1 MFTSIIIPF
10 RDPRP
15 IPLCLTS
22 LEFCEGISS
31 HAVAVIQHGGRR
43 IDANGRHL
51 NLQYFYLPDD
61 GPFHMARVYNLAVKA
76 ARTEWVTLLDPWLL
90 VPPDFITTM
99 EAEIFSE
106 EGDLAYFPVRY
117 LDSDATEQIA
127 QRYNAFYENIIPVS
141 DDWRLRG
148 ETFEGRTVGTDC
160 IVVKRSA
167 FLDMGGYDE
176 NYHDAHLAHLDFSC
190 RWLNSYAPLRC
201 ATCQLYHRWSPL
213 GVCGCSALRAA
224 VAQIY
229 FADRHDAGFP
239 PLEKIAH

>member
-31 HAVAVIQHGGRR
+31 HAVAVIQYGGKR
-43 IDANGRHL
+43 IDADGQYL
-51 NLQYFYLPDD
+51 NLQYFYLHDD
-61 GPFHMARVYNLAVKA
+61 GPFHMARAYNLAVKA

-99 EAEIFSE
+99 ENEIFQE
-106 EGDLAYFPVRY
+106 DNALGYFPIRY
-117 LDSDATEQIA
+117 LDSDATDQIT
-127 QRYNAFYENIIPVS
+127 QRFNAFYENIIPVC

-148 ETFEGRTVGTDC
+148 ETYEGRTVGTEC
-160 IVVKRSA
+160 IVIKRSA

-176 NYHDAHLAHLDFSC
+176 NYHDPHLAHLDFSC
-190 RWLNSYAPLRC
+190 RWLNAYSLLRP
-201 ATCQLYHRWSPL
+201 ATCELYHRWIPIGSY
-213 GVCGCSALRAA
+213 GCGALRATA
-224 VAQIY
+224 AQKY

-239 PLEKIAH
+239 PLGKIAH